1 MCCATLLQGDE
12 PAESCQAE
20 RDAMTGED
28 PGVELTDV
36 FFAQCPVRGVESACV
51 GWRVDQR
58 HGVGGVVDAGGGGQC
73 TESEERGLP

>member
-1 MCCATLLQGDE
+1 
-12 PAESCQAE
+12 
-20 RDAMTGED
+20 MTGED

-73 TESEERGLP
+73 TESEERFHDATAVSALDQCCRS